1 MEHRWGR
8 RQPTDV
14 KVRFVASTDKI
25 GTGRILNIS
34 MTGAFMATKSP
45 LRILS
50 VVYVASSRSRKVRSS
65 GMAAY
70 VVRHDAL
77 GVGLEWC
84 EAAHDR
90 MGVEA
95 RLAMLTGDAAGKSA
109 ASPQPFPVELRPR
122 HAAPQATS
130 RR

>member
-14 KVRFVASTDKI
+14 KVRVASTDKI

-34 MTGAFMATKSP
+34 MTGAFMATKMP
-45 LRILS
+45 LRLLS
-50 VVYVASSRSRKVRSS
+50 VVYVASSSSRRVRST
-65 GMAAY
+65 GMPAF
-70 VVRHDAL
+70 VVRHDAE

-84 EAAHDR
+84 EALQDGL
-90 MGVEA
+90 GVVA
-95 RLAMLTGDAAGKSA
+95 RLALLVSPEVEEPEVALQTLSAESRARHDAA
-109 ASPQPFPVELRPR
+109 QV
-122 HAAPQATS
+122 HS

>member
-14 KVRFVASTDKI
+14 KVRVASTDKI

-34 MTGAFMATKSP
+34 MTGAFMATKMP
-45 LRILS
+45 LRLLS
-50 VVYVASSRSRKVRSS
+50 VVYVASSSSRRVRTS
-65 GMAAY
+65 GMAAF
-70 VVRHDAL
+70 VVRHDDA

-84 EAAHDR
+84 EALQD
-90 MGVEA
+90 GLSVVA
-95 RLAMLTGDAAGKSA
+95 RLALLTNSA
-109 ASPQPFPVELRPR
+109 AREPAAATAPLPLESRPR
-122 HAAPQATS
+122 HSPAQVHS